1 MSLATIAQN
10 SDAAEISFLVAVIV
24 AVIAAAFY
32 YRPLSVPNA
41 LLAIAVAFVA
51 AGLLFL

>member
-1 MSLATIAQN
+1 MLLSTIAQDNNVSEVCFLIALIIATIA
-10 SDAAEISFLVAVIV
+10 IF
-24 AVIAAAFY
+24 FY

-41 LLAIAVAFVA
+41 LLAAAVAFIA

>member
-10 SDAAEISFLVAVIV
+10 NDAAEVFFLIAVII
-24 AVIAAAFY
+24 AIIAAAFY

-41 LLAIAVAFVA
+41 LLAIAVAFIA